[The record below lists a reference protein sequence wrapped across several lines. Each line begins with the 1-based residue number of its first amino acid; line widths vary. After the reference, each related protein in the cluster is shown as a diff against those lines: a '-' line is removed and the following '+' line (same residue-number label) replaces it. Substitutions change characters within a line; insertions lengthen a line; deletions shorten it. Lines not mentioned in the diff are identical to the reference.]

1 MYAVSDIK
9 IVWTEEMETG
19 HPVIDRQHKKLV
31 DAINELF
38 GVLLSDD
45 VDFGK
50 VTEILQFLADYTDF
64 HFSSEEKLMKRV
76 GYPGFDTHK
85 EQHIWF
91 IAEVNNLILDFLRIQ
106 SGAAE
111 AISLDEL
118 LDRMEKILV
127 DWLKGHIMGT
137 DKKLGAYLLEVGELG
152 EDVEEPE

>member
-1 MYAVSDIK
+1 MAEMK
-9 IVWTEEMETG
+9 LVWSEEMETG

-38 GVLLSDD
+38 DVLLSES

-64 HFSSEEKLMKRV
+64 HFSTEEKLMKRV
-76 GYPGFDTHK
+76 GYPEFDAHK
-85 EQHIWF
+85 EQHTWF

-106 SGAAE
+106 SGVAE
-111 AISLDEL
+111 AISLEEL
-118 LDRMEKILV
+118 LEKMEKILV

-137 DKKLGAYLLEVGELG
+137 DKKLGAYLLEAGELG
-152 EDVEEPE
+152 EDVKEPQ